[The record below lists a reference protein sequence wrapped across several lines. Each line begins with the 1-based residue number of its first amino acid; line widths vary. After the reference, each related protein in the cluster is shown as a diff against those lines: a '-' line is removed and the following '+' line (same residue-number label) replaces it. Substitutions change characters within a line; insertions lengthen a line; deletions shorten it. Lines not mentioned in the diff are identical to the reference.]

1 MNMKSIAAIALISMT
16 MMGVAAAED
25 TAKTGLSGSN
35 DVEIHQVMAQFQKAL
50 KDKKKDDILA
60 LFVTDDVPVTAS
72 ASDKTLA
79 RVRAKKA
86 DAAKILFSTS
96 EKFATEIGAGKDSPE
111 ERFSN
116 IKIDSDGA
124 VAAVSFDFVFL
135 GDGKPL
141 NIGKEAWLLVNT
153 EKGWKI
159 SSIAYSMN
167 FPDQK

>member
-1 MNMKSIAAIALISMT
+1 MKMKSIAMIALISMT
-16 MMGVAAAED
+16 MMGVTAEG
-25 TAKTGLSGSN
+25 TAKTGLMGSS
-35 DVEIHQVMAQFQKAL
+35 DVEIHKVMTQFQKAL
-50 KDKKKDDILA
+50 QDKKKDDILG
-60 LFVTDDVPVTAS
+60 LFVNDDVPVTAS

-79 RVRAKKA
+79 RVREKKA
-86 DAAKILFSTS
+86 DAAKILYSTS
-96 EKFATEIGAGKDSPE
+96 GKFATEIGTDKDSSE

-167 FPDQK
+167 FPN